1 MLFDLRGKGRRTAV
15 KIIYSGLAILL
26 GGGLVFFGIGSATG
40 GGGLFDAFSS
50 GSGDV
55 SNVYTKQIEDYQ
67 KKVKAQ
73 PGNEDAWL
81 ALTRAQ
87 VQSASVVGY
96 SEATQTY
103 DAKGRA
109 ELEKASSSWKS
120 YLELNPKKVN
130 AQVAALMVN
139 AYGPAGLNDPKAA
152 AGALKEVVASRKP
165 SAALYA
171 QLSVLLYQAGETGQ
185 ARLAEQR
192 ALELAPA
199 DKRKLIRA
207 QLAAQKAQIDA
218 ARKSQAQQQ
227 AQPTPGLGG

>member
-15 KIIYSGLAILL
+15 KIIYSSLAILL

-40 GGGLFDAFSS
+40 GGGLFDAFSENS
-50 GSGDV
+50 GNV
-55 SNVYTKQIEDYQ
+55 SNVYSKEIEQNQ
-67 KKVKAQ
+67 KKVATDPKDLA
-73 PGNEDAWL
+73 AWL

-96 SEATQTY
+96 DQNTGTY
-103 DAKGRA
+103 NAEGRA
-109 ELEKASSSWKS
+109 ELEKASTSWKR
-120 YLELNPKKVN
+120 YLALNPKKAD
-130 AQVAALMVN
+130 AQVASLMVN

-152 AGALKEVVASRKP
+152 ATALKEVVASRKP
-165 SAALYA
+165 NAALYS
-171 QLSVLLYQAGETGQ
+171 QLSILLYQAGEKDQ
-185 ARLAEQR
+185 SKLAEER

-199 DKRKLIRA
+199 DKRKLIKA

-218 ARKSQAQQQ
+218 ALKRQAEQQ

>member
-40 GGGLFDAFSS
+40 GGGLFDAFSGNS
-50 GSGDV
+50 GNV
-55 SNVYTKQIEDYQ
+55 SNVYTKQIDEFQ

-73 PGNEDAWL
+73 PRNQDAWL

-87 VQSASVVGY
+87 VQSASVEGY
-96 SEATQTY
+96 DQATGAY
-103 DAKGRA
+103 DAAGRA

-120 YLELNPKKVN
+120 YLALNPKKAN

-152 AGALKEVVASRKP
+152 AGALKEVIAGRKP

-171 QLSVLLYQAGETGQ
+171 QLAVLSYQAGEKGQ

-199 DKRKLIRA
+199 DKRKLISA

-218 ARKSQAQQQ
+218 ARKKQAEQQ
-227 AQPTPGLGG
+227 AQPAPGLGG

>member
-1 MLFDLRGKGRRTAV
+1 MLFDLRGTGRRTAV

-40 GGGLFDAFSS
+40 GGGLFDAFSENS
-50 GSGDV
+50 GNV
-55 SNVYTKQIEDYQ
+55 SNVYSKQIEELQ
-67 KKVKAQ
+67 KKVKDQ
-73 PGNEDAWL
+73 PKNEDAWL

-87 VQSASVVGY
+87 VQSASVEGFDQN
-96 SEATQTY
+96 TGTY

-109 ELEKASSSWKS
+109 ELEKASASWKS
-120 YLELNPKKVN
+120 YLALDPKKVN

-139 AYGPAGLNDPKAA
+139 AYGGAGLNDPKAA
-152 AGALKEVVASRKP
+152 AGALKEVIAGRKP
-165 SAALYA
+165 NSALYA
-171 QLSVLLYQAGETGQ
+171 QLSVLLYQAGEKEQ
-185 ARLAEQR
+185 SQLAEDR

-207 QLAAQKAQIDA
+207 QLAAQKAQIDSA
-218 ARKSQAQQQ
+218 LKQQSEQQ